1 MDGVGGAKGSGAE
14 EAAYNDAVRQQDAF
28 CGGGAG
34 INANRIVHASSLQ
47 HFDKGGDAGA
57 ELAEV
62 RRRIVGFYRHIRKVV
77 LLAQMAFNRQRF
89 HGIGMAGLQNDVDH
103 PVGLILLHHL
113 AQQLQTLV
121 VGEIQEQPMARY
133 LSVKAS

>member
-1 MDGVGGAKGSGAE
+1 M
-14 EAAYNDAVRQQDAF
+14 
-28 CGGGAG
+28 
-34 INANRIVHASSLQ
+34 
-47 HFDKGGDAGA
+47 
-57 ELAEV
+57 
-62 RRRIVGFYRHIRKVV
+62 

-121 VGEIQEQPMARY
+121 VGGDTGAADGEIFIG
-133 LSVKAS
+133 